1 VEKVDL
7 YRPTEV
13 SPPLLTSISIAPNGR
28 LIACGTISSD
38 ILLIDSRSGN
48 PKRGIAGHEGAVTD
62 VAFVGG
68 TNSVLSCSWDQ
79 TTRLWNRKNIEE
91 SLILKHPS
99 EVKALTISLTHGK
112 GASGSRDGMVK
123 VFSLRSL
130 RTIRN
135 LQAHNSDI
143 SGVAIM
149 DEEQKIVTASYD
161 GICRL
166 WDLTSYDAEKTLIK
180 QKNRI
185 RSMAVASDGASVF
198 LGLQSGKI
206 LMVDIVN
213 TGKKSELSGHTDI
226 VSALSVD
233 PTGQYIASASWDRTI
248 RIWSLKD
255 HTKIASGKL
264 VTGIASIAW
273 SPDGTRIYSADLSG
287 SVKEWAPIL

>member
-13 SPPLLTSISIAPNGR
+13 SPSPLTSISVAPNGR
-28 LIACGTISSD
+28 LIACGTMSSD
-38 ILLIDSRSGN
+38 ILLIDSTSGK
-48 PKRGIAGHEGAVTD
+48 PKRGIIGHEGAVTD
-62 VAFVGG
+62 VSFVGS

-99 EVKALTISLTHGK
+99 EVKSLTVSLKHGK

-123 VFSLRSL
+123 IFPLRSL
-130 RTIRN
+130 KTIRN

-143 SGVAIM
+143 SGVAII
-149 DEEQKIVTASYD
+149 DDEQKLVTAAYD
-161 GICRL
+161 GVCRL
-166 WDLTSYDAEKTLIK
+166 WDLSSYDAEKTLIK

-185 RSMAVASDGASVF
+185 RSMTVASDGTCVF

-206 LMVDIVN
+206 LMVDIAN
-213 TGKKSELSGHTDI
+213 TGEKSELSGHTDI

-248 RIWSLKD
+248 RIWSLND
-255 HTKIASGKL
+255 NTKVASGKL
-264 VTGIASIAW
+264 VSGIASIAW
-273 SPDGTRIYSADLSG
+273 SPDGSRLYSADLSG
-287 SVKEWAPIL
+287 SVREWTMNL